1 MYTIFSLL
9 KWVVLFYLVKIG
21 RISESTFLKFKRLTL
36 SMLTMAM
43 LHVSMA
49 VHLVE
54 SVDLVNNGTGDG
66 YYLRRD
72 ISI

>member
-9 KWVVLFYLVKIG
+9 KWVVLFYLVKTG

>member
-1 MYTIFSLL
+1 
-9 KWVVLFYLVKIG
+9 
-21 RISESTFLKFKRLTL
+21 
-36 SMLTMAM
+36 MLTMAM